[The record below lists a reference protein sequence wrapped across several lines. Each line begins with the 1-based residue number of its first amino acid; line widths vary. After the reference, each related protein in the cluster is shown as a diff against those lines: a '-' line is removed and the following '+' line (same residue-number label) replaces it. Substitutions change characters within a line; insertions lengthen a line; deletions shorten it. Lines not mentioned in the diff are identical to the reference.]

1 MSSTTLP
8 KGSKQSLNGSK
19 SSLTKKI
26 SSKVGSLDNISHT
39 PKKSD
44 VKILDQKL
52 DFKNKA
58 TSKIGSKDNL
68 SHVPKGGKFISH
80 RKAM

>member
-1 MSSTTLP
+1 MSSSALHKSST
-8 KGSKQSLNGSK
+8 QNVNGSK

-26 SSKVGSLDNISHT
+26 TSKVGSLDNLSHT
-39 PKKSD
+39 PKKSE

-52 DFKNKA
+52 DFKIKA

-68 SHVPKGGKFISH
+68 AHVPKGGI
-80 RKAM
+80 